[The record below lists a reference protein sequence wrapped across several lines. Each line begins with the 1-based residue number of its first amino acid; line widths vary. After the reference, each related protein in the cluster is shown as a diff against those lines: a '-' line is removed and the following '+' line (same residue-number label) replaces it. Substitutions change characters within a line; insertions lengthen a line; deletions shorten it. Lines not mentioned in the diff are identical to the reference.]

1 MVKELFKVTAPEFN
15 LRDASGED
23 ITLVSLDS
31 SSGPV
36 SVSFYRGLTATQGR
50 FLASFLRLAAQ
61 LIDMKAEQVSCK
73 LS

>member
-1 MVKELFKVTAPEFN
+1 MAKELFKVTAPEFN

-36 SVSFYRGLTATQGR
+36 SVSIYRGLTSTQDR
-50 FLASFLRLAAQ
+50 FLASFLHLAAQ
-61 LIDMKAEQVSCK
+61 LIDMKAGQVSCK